1 MVEYKL
7 MIYREDDL
15 IFEQKFNV
23 IMESEEVR
31 YVHEMSEQELL
42 NELVH
47 FLRRAR
53 IVGSVSGL
61 YDLYRA
67 VLEERS
73 QAIKK
78 LEQTKIK

>member
-1 MVEYKL
+1 MVEYK
-7 MIYREDDL
+7 
-15 IFEQKFNV
+15 
-23 IMESEEVR
+23 
-31 YVHEMSEQELL
+31 MSEQELL